1 MADQSLPKARAPRTA
16 GTTETPEAALDGGVR
31 EGASADTGTAGK
43 EGISRRLLL
52 GTAGATGLVLG
63 AAGGAV
69 GYAARPAEATP
80 LASVG
85 ADQVMFH
92 GKHQPG
98 ILQGLQARGHLVA
111 FDLAPGVG
119 RKEAAALLRRWS
131 ETAQRLMAGEAAK
144 QDDTDVARDAGPSS
158 LTITF
163 GFGHSFF
170 GRTGLD
176 EQRPV
181 SLDPLPDFSS
191 DQLDKARSN
200 GDLWVQIGANDALV
214 AFHALRAI
222 QKDAGRAAKVRW
234 QMNGFNRSPG
244 ATAHPMT
251 ARNLM
256 GQMDGTRNPKPTDAD
271 FDERIFVPESGSND
285 PAWMANGSYAV
296 VRRIRMLL
304 DDWEQLSVKEQEDVI
319 GRRKSDGAPLSGGTE
334 TSEMDLEKTDKAGN
348 LVVPINA
355 HARITRPDQNGG
367 AAMLRRPF
375 SYHDG
380 IGTDGVP
387 DAGLLFICWQADPLR
402 GFVTVQRK
410 LDRGDALSTFIR
422 HEAAAERRVQLVDAG
437 QLAVAGGVQLLAPAA
452 QLPVQEALG
461 TAEVRQP
468 HRRRIHRVQFDERV
482 HQGQHRVPGA
492 LRAERGQLVGGAV
505 RGALDELHDVERSP
519 EHLLVL
525 AQQHRPRHR
534 HVRRVQRA
542 DHAVLPLHV
551 VRRGED
557 MAERGP
563 PYDPLRRAVAD
574 RVGEVRASALDQ
586 PAGQRALRQTG
597 PLAIEQAVQPVEV
610 ESGRMVGAHHRS

>member
-1 MADQSLPKARAPRTA
+1 MADQSIPEARAPRTPKAASKA
-16 GTTETPEAALDGGVR
+16 GSKSAPEAAPTAASKGKVALNGGA
-31 EGASADTGTAGK
+31 GDDASRAGVL
-43 EGISRRLLL
+43 SRRRLL

-80 LASVG
+80 LASLG
-85 ADQVMFH
+85 AGQVMFH

-111 FDLAPGVG
+111 FDLAAGAG

-131 ETAQRLMAGEAAK
+131 ETARRLMAGEAAQ

-163 GFGHSFF
+163 GFGFGFF
-170 GRTGLD
+170 ARTGL
-176 EQRPV
+176 EKQRPV
-181 SLDPLPDFSS
+181 ALDPLPDFSS

-200 GDLWVQIGANDALV
+200 GDLWVQIGADDALV

-222 QKDAGRAAKVRW
+222 QKDAGKAAKVRW

-244 ATAHPMT
+244 ATSSPMT

-256 GQMDGTRNPKPTDAD
+256 GQMDGTRNPKPADAD
-271 FDERIFVPESGSND
+271 FDRRIFVPQSGSKD

-304 DDWEQLSVKEQEDVI
+304 DDWEQLSVKAQEEVI

-334 TSEMDLEKTDKAGN
+334 TTEMDLEKTDKAGN

-380 IGTDGVP
+380 IGADGVP
-387 DAGLLFICWQADPLR
+387 DAGLLFVCWQADPLR

-410 LDRGDALSTFIR
+410 LDRGDALSKYIR
-422 HEAAAERRVQLVDAG
+422 HESSGLFAVPGGAAE
-437 QLAVAGGVQLLAPAA
+437 
-452 QLPVQEALG
+452 
-461 TAEVRQP
+461 
-468 HRRRIHRVQFDERV
+468 
-482 HQGQHRVPGA
+482 
-492 LRAERGQLVGGAV
+492 
-505 RGALDELHDVERSP
+505 
-519 EHLLVL
+519 
-525 AQQHRPRHR
+525 
-534 HVRRVQRA
+534 
-542 DHAVLPLHV
+542 
-551 VRRGED
+551 GE
-557 MAERGP
+557 
-563 PYDPLRRAVAD
+563 YV
-574 RVGEVRASALDQ
+574 
-586 PAGQRALRQTG
+586 GQRLLEG
-597 PLAIEQAVQPVEV
+597 
-610 ESGRMVGAHHRS
+610 

>member
-1 MADQSLPKARAPRTA
+1 MADQSIPKAR
-16 GTTETPEAALDGGVR
+16 TPEASPK
-31 EGASADTGTAGK
+31 GAVSPEAAQK
-43 EGISRRLLL
+43 EGISRRALL

-69 GYAARPAEATP
+69 GYAAAPAQATP
-80 LASVG
+80 LTSLG
-85 ADQVMFH
+85 AGQVMFH

-98 ILQGLQARGHLVA
+98 ITTALQARGHLVA
-111 FDLAPGVG
+111 FDLAAGAG

-131 ETAQRLMAGEAAK
+131 QTARRLMAGEPAT

-170 GRTGLD
+170 GRTGLQK
-176 EQRPV
+176 QRPV
-181 SLDPLPDFSS
+181 ALDPLPDFSS

-222 QKDAGRAAKVRW
+222 QKDAGSAARLRW

-256 GQMDGTRNPKPTDAD
+256 GQIDGTRNPKPADSD
-271 FDERIFVPESGSND
+271 FDQRIFVPTSGSND

-304 DDWEQLSVKEQEDVI
+304 DDWEQLSLKEQENVI

-334 TSEMDLEKTDKAGN
+334 TTEMDLEKTDAEGN

-380 IGTDGVP
+380 FGTDGVP

-410 LDRGDALSTFIR
+410 LDRGDALSQFIR
-422 HEAAAERRVQLVDAG
+422 HEASGLFAVPGGAAEG
-437 QLAVAGGVQLLAPAA
+437 QYVGQELL
-452 QLPVQEALG
+452 EG
-461 TAEVRQP
+461 
-468 HRRRIHRVQFDERV
+468 
-482 HQGQHRVPGA
+482 
-492 LRAERGQLVGGAV
+492 
-505 RGALDELHDVERSP
+505 
-519 EHLLVL
+519 
-525 AQQHRPRHR
+525 
-534 HVRRVQRA
+534 
-542 DHAVLPLHV
+542 
-551 VRRGED
+551 
-557 MAERGP
+557 
-563 PYDPLRRAVAD
+563 
-574 RVGEVRASALDQ
+574 
-586 PAGQRALRQTG
+586 
-597 PLAIEQAVQPVEV
+597 
-610 ESGRMVGAHHRS
+610 